1 MKESEWIRTHL
12 EEMVQKYAGN
22 YITVVN
28 EEVVSFSK
36 SGVEAEKE
44 APDKYPDKI
53 PMVFRVPREEDFNCL
68 L

>member
-12 EEMVQKYAGN
+12 EEIVKKYAGN
-22 YITVVN
+22 YIAVVDQ
-28 EEVVSFSK
+28 EVVSSNK
-36 SGVEAEKE
+36 SGVEAEQE
-44 APDKYPDKI
+44 ARHKYPDKM

>member
-1 MKESEWIRTHL
+1 MKENEWIRTNL
-12 EEMVQKYAGN
+12 EEIVKKYAGN
-22 YITVVN
+22 YIAVVDQ
-28 EEVVSFSK
+28 EVVSCNK

-44 APDKYPDKI
+44 ARNKYPDKM